1 MHVSVIPSLLLM
13 NHEPLILHSNR
24 EAQGARGEQDA
35 PAASGD
41 VVVALC
47 PQGCWET
54 PPFRYRYVHIFPR
67 Y

>member
-1 MHVSVIPSLLLM
+1 MHVSVIPGSLLM

-24 EAQGARGEQDA
+24 EAQGARGERDA

-41 VVVALC
+41 VVVAALC

-54 PPFRYRYVHIFPR
+54 PPSRYR
-67 Y
+67 